1 MLLCNG
7 RRDTDLEAGGITLW
21 QGGDTPKNQGG
32 RNKGLDSED
41 CLLHRNCK
49 DNSHHPQR
57 LAA

>member
-1 MLLCNG
+1 
-7 RRDTDLEAGGITLW
+7 LEAGGITLW